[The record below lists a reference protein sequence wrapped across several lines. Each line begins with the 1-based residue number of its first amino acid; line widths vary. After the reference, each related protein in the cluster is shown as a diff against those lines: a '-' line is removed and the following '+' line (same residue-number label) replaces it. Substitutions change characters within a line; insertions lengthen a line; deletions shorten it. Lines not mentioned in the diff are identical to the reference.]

1 MLQCELEALQ
11 LVPQKEGV
19 FAMTLTIE
27 LAPET
32 EARLRVQAQREGVET
47 SELASRLIA
56 RGLPLLHESEFAMTG
71 AQILS
76 AWEQEGALGSF
87 TDRPDS
93 PEYAR
98 QLRQSAETRSDRR

>member
-1 MLQCELEALQ
+1 
-11 LVPQKEGV
+11 
-19 FAMTLTIE
+19 MTLTID

-32 EARLRVQAQREGVET
+32 EARLRVQAQQEGVET

-56 RGLPLLHESEFAMTG
+56 RGLPALLEPESAMTG
-71 AQILS
+71 AEILA

-87 TDRPDS
+87 TDRLDS

-98 QLRQSAETRSDRR
+98 QLRHLADTRSDRRR